1 MTEQP
6 CVKTAHN
13 GWLDI
18 FPVRRVLHDLER
30 MLAEAQTDDQRTAI
44 EAALAAV
51 DGILL
56 TIKERHDDG

>member
-30 MLAEAQTDDQRTAI
+30 MLSEAHTDDQRAAV
-44 EAALAAV
+44 EKALAAV
-51 DGILL
+51 DGILP
-56 TIKERHDDG
+56 TIRKE